1 MSSSNR
7 LRLRSWSDRLH
18 SLRFLVLAAPLTLV
32 GCFQPLYGTLG
43 PGGLE
48 SELQAIKVDPIPNR
62 IGHYLE
68 NELVFG
74 LNGSRAEVP
83 PKYRLVVTLKER
95 VTTPVVDT
103 VTYRT
108 SSATLIT
115 DAEFQLLPYGGGI
128 PLYKS
133 TAFGVAS
140 YDRFQQ
146 RVSNVSAAKNAE
158 IRDAKTLADNIR
170 TQVASYFARKGA

>member
-1 MSSSNR
+1 MLSFNR
-7 LRLRSWSDRLH
+7 LRLRSWSEPLRRLR
-18 SLRFLVLAAPLTLV
+18 LLVLAAPLALA

-48 SELQAIKVDPIPNR
+48 SELQAIKVDPIANR

-68 NELVFG
+68 DELVFG
-74 LNGSRAEVP
+74 FNGSRTEVP

-95 VTTPVVDT
+95 VQTPVVDT

-108 SSATLIT
+108 TSATLIT
-115 DAEFQLLPYGGGI
+115 DAEFQLLPYGGGA

-146 RVSNVSAAKNAE
+146 RISNISAAKDAE
-158 IRDAKTLADNIR
+158 VRDARTLADNIR
-170 TQVASYFARKGA
+170 TQVASYFARKGT

>member
-1 MSSSNR
+1 MS
-7 LRLRSWSDRLH
+7 LSDRIRPVRLMAR
-18 SLRFLVLAAPLTLV
+18 LLVLGAPLALA

-48 SELQAIKVDPIPNR
+48 GELQAIKVNPIAER
-62 IGHYLE
+62 VGHYLE
-68 NELVFG
+68 DELVFG
-74 LNGSRAEVP
+74 FNGSRAEVP

-95 VTTPVVDT
+95 VQTPVVDT

-108 SSATLIT
+108 TSATLIT
-115 DAEFQLLPYGGGI
+115 DADFQLVPYGGGP

-146 RVSNVSAAKNAE
+146 RISNVQAARDAE
-158 IRDAKTLADNIR
+158 IRDARTLADNIR
-170 TQVASYFARKGA
+170 TQIASYFARRGS

>member
-68 NELVFG
+68 NELCSV
-74 LNGSRAEVP
+74 
-83 PKYRLVVTLKER
+83 
-95 VTTPVVDT
+95 
-103 VTYRT
+103 
-108 SSATLIT
+108 
-115 DAEFQLLPYGGGI
+115 
-128 PLYKS
+128 S
-133 TAFGVAS
+133 TA
-140 YDRFQQ
+140 R
-146 RVSNVSAAKNAE
+146 
-158 IRDAKTLADNIR
+158 
-170 TQVASYFARKGA
+170 ARKCRRNTGWS